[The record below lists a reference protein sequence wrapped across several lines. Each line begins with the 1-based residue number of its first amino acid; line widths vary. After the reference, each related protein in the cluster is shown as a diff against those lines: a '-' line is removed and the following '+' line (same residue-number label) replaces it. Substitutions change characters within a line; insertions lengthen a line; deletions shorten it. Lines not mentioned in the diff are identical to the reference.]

1 MINITSRT
9 FKSHMSYSTYLT
21 TFMANIG
28 DYVTQKIEFNYENVN
43 VATAK
48 NQIILAPTNINTLD
62 TTNIIYT
69 RNAVFMASLRVGDT
83 LELYSAGW
91 NGSTVM
97 RVTVSEIIDSNN
109 FRVSDP
115 NTFTQV
121 TWSTGTITNVTPI
134 TNLIFNYNLVQ
145 SGISFVGLT
154 DGELQELRCTTLDA
168 TDTVTNQPCF
178 FQGAKTYQTGSATI
192 IGKGISNGKQKFE
205 LTHTFL
211 VTPLFLA
218 GQDPTTKPVYFEA
231 GQSLNLVNR
240 IQIGKNF
247 TDNLNIVLPA
257 LPSNTGWYN
266 ESFNG
271 GSSKYYIESLVYDN
285 TINALDFNVSNTVTI
300 VLKTTGV
307 FDNTYTRTR
316 LNFHYLP
323 DNTSDY
329 IGNNELYIDNFQYD
343 SITAIDNS
351 TPVTGANIIR
361 SVTSVKND
369 STTITVTAII
379 ELGVDN
385 KAVIKG
391 NKNYILS
398 LSTEDWNAPSV
409 FDRVNLLVDSN
420 SFAVELAE
428 TNIVNFDTV
437 FIQHP
442 HEKRSFGI
450 LNTEFDIM
458 PVDDVV
464 CNTSL
469 SINFTDLQNDS
480 IKILSVKPTLKLKH
494 ATESDIILDS
504 FNINTTNTNV
514 VNYDYSTGGKVAIQ
528 DISFSQGRPFKIPN
542 EIRRNIVLARDF
554 DNDNQSTNLYAFA
567 LNFPFMMRWEYWRQL
582 ILSNVDSDFFD
593 NTEEF
598 NGINNNWTRLASIT
612 GWDFVYSVTV
622 EIIRLGV
629 TYSQT
634 EDYILNSVGFLANS
648 DYSNNTIK
656 SSDITTTDPINNGS
670 IWYLKGY
677 ENTKIVA
684 HFEKTGAVITPCI
697 VIWIETF
704 ESGGQSDI
712 RRISSEHDNDAQSWF
727 VDNKVVITNPSSGV
741 YNGTAYID
749 STKLPQNTK
758 YTIYARIYDKN
769 VTEDVFRITNDLII
783 RSTMFG
789 EKRII
794 L

>member
-9 FKSHMSYSTYLT
+9 FKSHMSYGTYLT

-48 NQIILAPTNINTLD
+48 NEIILAPTNINTLD
-62 TTNIIYT
+62 TANVIYT
-69 RNAVFMASLRVGDT
+69 RNAVFMASLRLGDE
-83 LELYSAGW
+83 LEMYSAGW
-91 NGSTVM
+91 NSNSIKTVI
-97 RVTVSEIIDSNN
+97 VTEIIDSNN
-109 FRVSDP
+109 FRVDD
-115 NTFTQV
+115 TFTQV
-121 TWSTGTITNVTPI
+121 TWTTGKITNI
-134 TNLIFNYNLVQ
+134 TEITHLIFNYNLVEN
-145 SGISFVGLT
+145 GGSFVGLT

-168 TDTVTNQPCF
+168 TNTVTAQNCF

-192 IGKGISNGKQKFE
+192 IGKGVTNGKQKFE

-211 VTPLFLA
+211 VTPLYLA
-218 GQDPTTKPVYFEA
+218 GQDATTKPAYFE
-231 GQSLNLVNR
+231 GGESLNLINR

-247 TDNLNIVLPA
+247 FDNLNVILPA
-257 LPSNTGWYN
+257 LPKNVGWYN

-271 GSSKYYIESLVYDN
+271 GSSKYYIQSLVYAN

-300 VLKTTGV
+300 VLKTTGT
-307 FDNTYTRTR
+307 FSGLLTRTR
-316 LNFHYLP
+316 LNFNYLP
-323 DNTSDY
+323 DNSSDY
-329 IGNNELYIDNFQYD
+329 IGNNQLYIDNFQFD
-343 SITAIDNS
+343 SLTSVSTDG
-351 TPVTGANIIR
+351 TPVTGTNIIK
-361 SVTSVKND
+361 SITSVKND
-369 STTITVTAII
+369 STTITITAVL
-379 ELGVDN
+379 ELSAGN
-385 KAVIKG
+385 RAVITG
-391 NKNYILS
+391 NKKYILS
-398 LSTEDWNAPSV
+398 LSTEDWNAPTV
-409 FDRVNLLVDSN
+409 FDRVNLLVDYK
-420 SFAVELAE
+420 SFAVQLAE

-442 HEKRSFGI
+442 YSTRSFGI
-450 LNTEFDIM
+450 LNNEFDVM

-464 CNTSL
+464 CNTSFN
-469 SINFTDLQNDS
+469 INFTDLQNDG
-480 IKILSVKPTLKLKH
+480 IKILNVKPQLKLKH
-494 ATESDIILDS
+494 ATEADIELDS
-504 FNINTTNTNV
+504 FNINTTNIDV
-514 VNYDYSTGGKVAIQ
+514 VNYDYSTGGKLAIQ
-528 DISFSQGRPFKIPN
+528 NIAFSQGRPFKIPN
-542 EIRRNIVLARDF
+542 EIRRNVVLTRDF
-554 DNDNQSTNLYAFA
+554 DNDNEAVNSYAYA

-582 ILSNVDSDFFD
+582 ILSNINSDFFD
-593 NTEEF
+593 TTEEF
-598 NGINNNWTRLASIT
+598 NGINNDWNRLASIA

-656 SSDITTTDPINNGS
+656 SYDITTNDPINSGAV
-670 IWYLKGY
+670 WYLKGY
-677 ENTKIVA
+677 ENTKIIA
-684 HFEKTGAVITPCI
+684 TFNKSGAVINPCI
-697 VIWIETF
+697 VLWIETY

-727 VDNKVVITNPSSGV
+727 VDNKVIVTNPSAGV
-741 YNGTAYID
+741 YKGTAYID

-769 VTEDVFRITNDLII
+769 VTEDVFRITNDMII

-789 EKRII
+789 ERRII

>member
-1 MINITSRT
+1 MINITSRL
-9 FKSHMSYSTYLT
+9 FKSHLSYNTYLP

-43 VATAK
+43 VNTDK
-48 NQIILAPTNINTLD
+48 NEIILAPISINTLD
-62 TTNIIYT
+62 VANVIYT

-83 LELYSAGW
+83 LELYKAGYW
-91 NGSTVM
+91 SGADTVIHT
-97 RVTVSEIIDSNN
+97 VTEIIDSNN
-109 FRVSDP
+109 FRTNGNYPS
-115 NTFTQV
+115 NAIF
-121 TWSTGTITNVTPI
+121 SNGRITNITPI
-134 TNLIFNYNLVQ
+134 THLIFNYNLVENG
-145 SGISFVGLT
+145 SSFVGLT

-168 TDTVTNQPCF
+168 TNTSTAQNCF

-192 IGKGISNGKQKFE
+192 IGKGVTLGKQKFE

-211 VTPLFLA
+211 VTPLYLA
-218 GQDPTTKPVYFEA
+218 GQDPTTKPAYFE
-231 GQSLNLVNR
+231 GGESLNLINR

-247 TDNLNIVLPA
+247 SDNLNVILPA
-257 LPSNTGWYN
+257 LPKNIGWYN
-266 ESFNG
+266 ENFNG
-271 GSSKYYIESLVYDN
+271 GSSKYYIQSLVYAN

-300 VLKTTGV
+300 VLKTTGT
-307 FDNTYTRTR
+307 FSGTSTKTR
-316 LNFHYLP
+316 LNFNYLP
-323 DNTSDY
+323 DNSSDY
-329 IGNNELYIDNFQYD
+329 IGNNQLYIDNFQFDSVTATND
-343 SITAIDNS
+343 SI
-351 TPVTGANIIR
+351 PVTGSNIIK

-369 STTITVTAII
+369 STTITITAVL
-379 ELGVDN
+379 ELSAGN
-385 KAVIKG
+385 RAIIKG

-398 LSTEDWNAPSV
+398 LSTEDWNAPTV
-409 FDRVNLLVDSN
+409 FDRVNLLVDYK
-420 SFAVELAE
+420 SFAVQLAE

-442 HEKRSFGI
+442 YSTRSFGI
-450 LNTEFDIM
+450 MNNEFDVM

-464 CNTSL
+464 CNTSFN
-469 SINFTDLQNDS
+469 INFTDLQNDG
-480 IKILSVKPTLKLKH
+480 IKILNVKPQLKLKH
-494 ATESDIILDS
+494 ATEADIILDS
-504 FNINTTNTNV
+504 FNINTTNIDV
-514 VNYDYSTGGKVAIQ
+514 VNYDYSTGGKLAIQ
-528 DISFSQGRPFKIPN
+528 NIAFSQGRPFKIPN
-542 EIRRNIVLARDF
+542 EIRRNIVLTRDF
-554 DNDNQSTNLYAFA
+554 DNDNEAVNSYAFA

-582 ILSNVDSDFFD
+582 ILSNINSDFFD
-593 NTEEF
+593 TTEEF
-598 NGINNNWTRLASIT
+598 NGINNDWTRLASIA

-648 DYSNNTIK
+648 NYSNNTIK
-656 SSDITTTDPINNGS
+656 SYDITTNDPINSGAT
-670 IWYLKGY
+670 WYLKGF

-684 HFEKTGAVITPCI
+684 TFNKTGASINPVI
-697 VIWIETF
+697 VLWIETF

-712 RRISSEHDNDAQSWF
+712 RRISSEHDNDSQSWF
-727 VDNKVVITNPSSGV
+727 VDNKVIVTNPSAGV
-741 YNGTAYID
+741 YKGTCFID

-758 YTIYARIYDKN
+758 YTLYARIYDKN

>member
-9 FKSHMSYSTYLT
+9 FKSHLSYNTYLP

-43 VATAK
+43 VNTDK
-48 NQIILAPTNINTLD
+48 NEIILAPISINTLD
-62 TTNIIYT
+62 VANVIYT
-69 RNAVFMASLRVGDT
+69 RNAIFMASLRVGDT
-83 LELYSAGW
+83 LELYKVGYWAGAD
-91 NGSTVM
+91 TVIHT
-97 RVTVSEIIDSNN
+97 VTEIIDSNN
-109 FRVSDP
+109 FRTNGNYPS
-115 NTFTQV
+115 NAIFTN
-121 TWSTGTITNVTPI
+121 GRITNITPI
-134 TNLIFNYNLVQ
+134 THLIFNYNLVENG
-145 SGISFVGLT
+145 SSFVGLT

-168 TDTVTNQPCF
+168 TNTATAQNCF

-192 IGKGISNGKQKFE
+192 IGKGVTLGKQKFE

-211 VTPLFLA
+211 VTPLYLA
-218 GQDPTTKPVYFEA
+218 GQDPTTKPAYFE
-231 GQSLNLVNR
+231 GGESLNLINR

-247 TDNLNIVLPA
+247 SDNLNVILPA
-257 LPSNTGWYN
+257 LPKNIGWYN

-271 GSSKYYIESLVYDN
+271 GSSKYYIQSLVYSN

-300 VLKTTGV
+300 VLKTTGT
-307 FDNTYTRTR
+307 FSGTSTKTR
-316 LNFHYLP
+316 LNFNYLP
-323 DNTSDY
+323 DNSSDY
-329 IGNNELYIDNFQYD
+329 IGNNQLYIDNFQFDSVTATND
-343 SITAIDNS
+343 SI
-351 TPVTGANIIR
+351 PVTGSNIIK

-369 STTITVTAII
+369 STTITITAVL
-379 ELGVDN
+379 ELSAGN
-385 KAVIKG
+385 RAIIKG

-409 FDRVNLLVDSN
+409 FDRVNLLVDYK
-420 SFAVELAE
+420 SFAVQLAE

-442 HEKRSFGI
+442 YSTRSFGI
-450 LNTEFDIM
+450 MNNEFDVM

-464 CNTSL
+464 CNTSFN
-469 SINFTDLQNDS
+469 INFTDLQNDG
-480 IKILSVKPTLKLKH
+480 IKILNVKPQLKLKH
-494 ATESDIILDS
+494 ATEADIILDS
-504 FNINTTNTNV
+504 FNINTTNIDV
-514 VNYDYSTGGKVAIQ
+514 VNYDYSTGGKLAIQ
-528 DISFSQGRPFKIPN
+528 NIAFSQGRPFKIPN
-542 EIRRNIVLARDF
+542 EIRRNIVLTRDF
-554 DNDNQSTNLYAFA
+554 DNDNEAVNSYAFA

-582 ILSNVDSDFFD
+582 ILSNINSDFFD
-593 NTEEF
+593 TTKEF
-598 NGINNNWTRLASIT
+598 NGINNDWTRLASIA

-656 SSDITTTDPINNGS
+656 SYDITTNDPINSGAT
-670 IWYLKGY
+670 WYLKGF
-677 ENTKIVA
+677 ENTKIVGT
-684 HFEKTGAVITPCI
+684 FNKTGASINPCI
-697 VIWIETF
+697 VLWIETF

-712 RRISSEHDNDAQSWF
+712 RRISSEHDNDSQSWF
-727 VDNKVVITNPSSGV
+727 VDNKVVITNPSAGV
-741 YNGTAYID
+741 YKGTCFID

-758 YTIYARIYDKN
+758 YTLYARIYDKN
-769 VTEDVFRITNDLII
+769 VTEDVFRITNDMII

>member
-62 TTNIIYT
+62 TANIIYT
-69 RNAVFMASLRVGDT
+69 RNAVFMASLRLGDE
-83 LELYSAGW
+83 LEMYSTGW
-91 NGSTVM
+91 NGNAIKT
-97 RVTVSEIIDSNN
+97 VTVTEIIDSNN
-109 FRVSDP
+109 FRVDD
-115 NTFTQV
+115 TFTQV
-121 TWSTGTITNVTPI
+121 TWSTGTLTNITPI

-145 SGISFVGLT
+145 SGNSFVGLT

-192 IGKGISNGKQKFE
+192 VGKGISNGKQKFE

-218 GQDPTTKPVYFEA
+218 GQDPTTKPVYFEG

-247 TDNLNIVLPA
+247 TDNLNIVLPS

-300 VLKTTGV
+300 VLKTTGT
-307 FDNTYTRTR
+307 FDSTYTRTR

-351 TPVTGANIIR
+351 TPVTGTNIIR
-361 SVTSVKND
+361 SVTSVKNN

-442 HEKRSFGI
+442 YETRSFGI
-450 LNTEFDIM
+450 LNTDFDIM

-514 VNYDYSTGGKVAIQ
+514 VNYDYTTGGKLAIQ

-567 LNFPFMMRWEYWRQL
+567 LNFPFMMRWEYWKQL
-582 ILSNVDSDFFD
+582 ILSNIDSDFFD

-622 EIIRLGV
+622 ELIRLGI
-629 TYSQT
+629 TYTQT
-634 EDYILNSVGFLANS
+634 EDYIINSVGLLANS

-656 SSDITTTDPINNGS
+656 SYDITTNDPINNGS

-684 HFEKTGAVITPCI
+684 TFNKTGAVITPCI

-712 RRISSEHDNDAQSWF
+712 RRISSEWDNDSQSWF
-727 VDNKVVITNPSSGV
+727 VDNKVVITNPSAGV
-741 YNGTAYID
+741 YKGTAYID
-749 STKLPQNTK
+749 SSKLPQNTQ
-758 YTIYARIYDKN
+758 YTLYARIYDMN
-769 VTEDVFRITNDLII
+769 VVEDVLRITNDDII

-789 EKRII
+789 QKRQV